1 MDSKKK
7 LPVVA
12 AAVFALLLAVLVSL
26 TPRAALAG
34 TPSWCGSASYD
45 ANSEDLRTIRM
56 SKDIHELV
64 PAIANALCTPSADID
79 PHRAEIDA
87 LRLQLGPQLGMGDA
101 DWADAAAWI
110 KTNDRSIKAAL
121 STKDLAQLTPLDQYQ
136 AISRGFD
143 DAADPLYATDVLD
156 QHLTETGRLAFIDWC
171 LKNDSVARADGD
183 VSKWAVCWPDVEK
196 LNAAKI
202 FAEVR
207 GDGAHDGVAKMWLR
221 FHVYDLPAVMKTV
234 ADRKAAL
241 IKKDDVYGK
250 VFDVAAKA
258 RAEWAKGVG
267 ANAKLLALAL
277 TMDGGAFFHSRK
289 LLDGCQAKTAD
300 ALATAISTIPAKA
313 FIGMHDDREMSKK
326 GFAESAAP
334 LLINVPAVNVAGI
347 AYAECQP
354 TTATSDYLK
363 AFLQNVPGARGP
375 RNFALGAVM
384 GETFTFDDMN
394 AGKMEFPRFGGR
406 PYARSGGTIMSS
418 GGVVK
423 SVKPEKDALT
433 VALEKTTVKQ
443 EDCVKEHHS
452 NHLSRIRS
460 DGVIEYEMICDKTAI
475 VTHDTTWTD
484 FHINP
489 AQAKL
494 LKPGVVFS
502 ALYHGTLADVIA
514 IWPNKAA
521 KTPSIVLGAA
531 IK

>member
-1 MDSKKK
+1 MKQHV
-7 LPVVA
+7 VVA
-12 AAVFALLLAVLVSL
+12 AALVASFL
-26 TPRAALAG
+26 SPARRAAAAG
-34 TPSWCGSASYD
+34 TPAWCGSASYD
-45 ANSEDLRTIRM
+45 ANSEDLRTVRM
-56 SKDIHELV
+56 SKDIHDLL
-64 PAIANALCTPSADID
+64 PAIANALCTPSPDLD
-79 PHRAEIDA
+79 PHRAEIEA
-87 LRLQLGPQLGMGDA
+87 ARQRLGPELGMNDG
-101 DWADAAAWI
+101 DWADAAAWV
-110 KTNDRSIKAAL
+110 KTNDRSFKATL

-136 AISRGFD
+136 AISKGFEGIA
-143 DAADPLYATDVLD
+143 DALYATDVLD
-156 QHLTETGRLAFIDWC
+156 QHLTATGRLAFVDWC
-171 LKNDSVARADGD
+171 LQNDSVARADGD

-196 LNAAKI
+196 LDAAKI
-202 FAEVR
+202 FAEIR
-207 GDGAHDGVAKMWLR
+207 ADGAHDGVAKMWLR
-221 FHVYDLPAVMKTV
+221 FHLHDLPDAMKAV

-241 IKKDDVYGK
+241 IKKDDVYQK

-258 RAEWAKGVG
+258 RGEWTQEVG
-267 ANAKLLALAL
+267 ANAKLLALSL

-289 LLDGCQAKTAD
+289 LLDGCQGKTEE
-300 ALATAISTIPAKA
+300 ALSTAISTIAAKS

-334 LLINVPAVNVAGI
+334 LLVNTPAVNVAAI
-347 AYAECQP
+347 AYSECHP
-354 TTATSDYLK
+354 KTATADYLQ

-394 AGKMEFPRFGGR
+394 AGKMQFPRFAPR
-406 PYARSGGTIMSS
+406 PYGRSGGTIMSS

-423 SVKPEKDALT
+423 SVKPDKSAL
-433 VALEKTTVKQ
+433 VVSLEKTTMKQ

-452 NHLSRIRS
+452 NHLSRIRG

-484 FHINP
+484 FKINP

-502 ALYHGTLADVIA
+502 ALYYNNLADVIA
-514 IWPNKAA
+514 IWPNKTA
-521 KTPSIVLGAA
+521 KTPSVVLGGA

>member
-7 LPVVA
+7 SVVIVAGVFLTSLVSFALFQSSA
-12 AAVFALLLAVLVSL
+12 AA
-26 TPRAALAG
+26 AG
-34 TPSWCGSASYD
+34 TPAWCGSASYD
-45 ANSEDLRTIRM
+45 ANSEDVRTVRM
-56 SKDIHELV
+56 SKDIHDLV

-79 PHRAEIDA
+79 PHRAEIEA
-87 LRLQLGPQLGMGDA
+87 ARQKLGPQLGMGDA
-101 DWADAAAWI
+101 DWADAAAW
-110 KTNDRSIKAAL
+110 L

-136 AISRGFD
+136 AITSGFD
-143 DAADPLYATDVLD
+143 NVADALYVTDVLD

-196 LNAAKI
+196 LDAAKI

-207 GDGAHDGVAKMWLR
+207 ADAAHDGVAKMWLR
-221 FHVYDLPAVMKTV
+221 FHVYDLPDAVKAV
-234 ADRKAAL
+234 SDRKAAL
-241 IKKDDVYGK
+241 IKKDDVYQQ
-250 VFDVAAKA
+250 VFDAAAKA
-258 RAEWAKGVG
+258 RGEWAKGVG

-289 LLDGCQAKTAD
+289 LLDGCQAKTEE
-300 ALATAISTIPAKA
+300 ALATAVSTIPGKSFA
-313 FIGMHDDREMSKK
+313 GMHDDREMMKK

-334 LLINVPAVNVAGI
+334 LLVTTPAVNVAGI
-347 AYAECQP
+347 AYAECHP
-354 TTATSDYLK
+354 KTATADYLK

-375 RNFALGAVM
+375 RNFALGTVM

-394 AGKMEFPRFGGR
+394 AGKMQFPSFGSR

-423 SVKPEKDALT
+423 SVKDDEKSLT
-433 VALEKTTVKQ
+433 VALEKTTMKQ

-452 NHLSRIRS
+452 NHFSRIRA
-460 DGVIEYEMICDKTAI
+460 DGVIEYQMICDKTAI

-502 ALYHGTLADVIA
+502 ALYLGNLADVIA
-514 IWPNKAA
+514 VWPSKTA
-521 KTPSIVLGAA
+521 KTPSIVLGGA

>member
-1 MDSKKK
+1 MK
-7 LPVVA
+7 LVVA
-12 AAVFALLLAVLVSL
+12 AAIFLAS
-26 TPRAALAG
+26 RAAAAG
-34 TPSWCGSASYD
+34 TPAWCGSASYD

-56 SKDIHELV
+56 SKDIHDLL
-64 PAIANALCTPSADID
+64 PAIANALCTPSPDID
-79 PHRAEIDA
+79 AHRAEVEA
-87 LRLQLGPQLGMGDA
+87 VRQQVGPQLGMNDA
-101 DWADAAAWI
+101 DWADAAAWV
-110 KTNDRSIKAAL
+110 KTGDRSFKAPL

-136 AISRGFD
+136 AISKGFD
-143 DAADPLYATDVLD
+143 GAADALYATDVLD
-156 QHLTETGRLAFIDWC
+156 QHLTETGRLAFVDWC
-171 LKNDSVARADGD
+171 LQNESVARADGD

-196 LNAAKI
+196 VDAAKI
-202 FAEVR
+202 FAEIR
-207 GDGAHDGVAKMWLR
+207 ADGAHDGVAKMWLR
-221 FHVYDLPAVMKTV
+221 FHLHDLPEAMKTV

-241 IKKDDVYGK
+241 IKKDDVYQK

-258 RAEWAKGVG
+258 RGEWAKGVG
-267 ANAKLLALAL
+267 ANARLLALAL

-289 LLDGCQAKTAD
+289 LFDGCQAKTEE
-300 ALATAISTIPAKA
+300 ALATAISTIPGKS

-334 LLINVPAVNVAGI
+334 LLINTPAVNVAGI
-347 AYAECQP
+347 AYAECHP
-354 TTATSDYLK
+354 KTATADYLQ

-375 RNFALGAVM
+375 RDFALGAVM

-394 AGKMEFPRFGGR
+394 AGKLQFPRFDGR

-423 SVKPEKDALT
+423 SVKPDKESLT
-433 VALEKTTVKQ
+433 VGLEKTTMKQ

-452 NHLSRIRS
+452 NHVSRIRS
-460 DGVIEYEMICDKTAI
+460 DGAIEYEMICDKTAI

-489 AQAKL
+489 EQAKL

-502 ALYHGTLADVIA
+502 ALYYGKLADVIA
-514 IWPNKAA
+514 VWPNKTA